1 MYKNTYNLSLS
12 VNAVDWKLK
21 YDNDEIYQYAKSLIK
36 FRKMHPEFNLK
47 EANEI
52 RNKIKFYDVNDSCIC
67 FSIKNNEGFL
77 LAFMNS
83 GESFKFDLN
92 EYFEDFNKCTKI
104 FDEKIIE
111 MEVNDNVILI
121 DRRKSG
127 VYSISMEK

>member
-1 MYKNTYNLSLS
+1 MYTNTYNLSLS
-12 VNAVDWKLK
+12 INAVDWKLK
-21 YDNDEIYQYAKSLIK
+21 YYNVEIYEYVKSLIK

-47 EANEI
+47 DANEI
-52 RNKIKFYDVNDSCIC
+52 RNKIKFYDVNDYCIC
-67 FSIKNNEGFL
+67 FSVKNNEGFL
-77 LAFMNS
+77 LVFINS
-83 GESFKFDLN
+83 GEGFTFDLN

-111 MEVNDNVILI
+111 METNENEILI